1 MGANQQLM
9 MSHKAS
15 SGSITITR
23 ISSSVTTNST
33 SSSSTIATPAF
44 NAASGNLIVVG
55 VAWGVN
61 DGATDVTLSDTAGN
75 TYTKVGTVTFNE
87 SSQSRITLFYRLS
100 SAAQTS
106 NIVTATFTTN
116 VSFPAGIY
124 AVQYNASSGSW
135 SYDATGTVSASGNYA
150 TNPLTSASFST
161 AGAGVMSMFA
171 ANHYYTNTNTSSFTG
186 ETNLTAATHPSVIWA
201 AERINSS
208 AQSSTTVS
216 ATVSAGDTR
225 LGLWSGSFTAA

>member
-1 MGANQQLM
+1 MGANQQLI
-9 MSHKAS
+9 MSHKAAG
-15 SGSITITR
+15 GSVTITR
-23 ISSSVTTNST
+23 VTSSVTTNNT
-33 SSSSTIATPAF
+33 SNSSTISTPSF

-55 VAWGVN
+55 VAWGVG
-61 DGATDVTLSDTAGN
+61 DGATDVTLADTVGN

-87 SSQSRITLFYRLS
+87 SSQSRLTLFYRLS
-100 SAAQTS
+100 SAAQTG
-106 NIVTATFTTN
+106 NVVTATFTTN

-124 AVQYNASSGSW
+124 AVQYNTSSGSW
-135 SYDATGTVSASGNYA
+135 SYDGTGTVSASGDYA

-161 AGAGVMSMFA
+161 ANKGVISLFA
-171 ANHYYTNTNTSSFTG
+171 ANHYYANTNTTSFTG

-201 AERINSS
+201 AERITSA

-225 LGLWSGSFTAA
+225 LGLWAGSFTVA